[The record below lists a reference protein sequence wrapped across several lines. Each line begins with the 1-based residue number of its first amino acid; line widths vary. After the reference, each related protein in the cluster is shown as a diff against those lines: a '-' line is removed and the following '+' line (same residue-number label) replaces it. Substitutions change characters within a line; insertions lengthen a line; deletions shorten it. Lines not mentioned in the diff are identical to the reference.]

1 MNKPVLRRKWGPLIA
16 LMAMLGI
23 SVSAPMASV
32 ILEFNPANWGETNYY
47 IVIGSR
53 SGIGDLGHHAIGLS
67 TNVTISGLRV
77 GVTYYFTATASDA
90 TQETGPSNEVAYRP
104 LAPTA
109 NAAAMLTI
117 VPTPLPVPTRPP
129 KILIFPVNGNMQIL
143 IADSIGTWQFVLE
156 KSPNLTS
163 GIWIP
168 LTQGTLSGSSN
179 IATFVDYG
187 TINSAQGFYRVRAV
201 PQ

>member
-1 MNKPVLRRKWGPLIA
+1 MNIPTLRRRWGPFFV
-16 LMAMLGI
+16 LMATLGI
-23 SVSAPMASV
+23 SFSAPMASV
-32 ILEFNPANWGETNYY
+32 VLAFDAPNFGETNFY

-67 TNVTISGLRV
+67 TNVTVTGLRV

-104 LAPTA
+104 VAPTA
-109 NAAAMLTI
+109 NAAAALTI
-117 VPTPLPVPTRPP
+117 IPTPLPISPRPP
-129 KILIFPVNGNMQIL
+129 NIKIYPVNGDMQIV
-143 IADSIGTWQFVLE
+143 IGDSIGAWQFVLE
-156 KSPNLTS
+156 KSPDLTS
-163 GIWIP
+163 GIWLP

-179 IATFVDYG
+179 TVTFVDHG
-187 TINSAQGFYRVRAV
+187 ALTNAQGYYRILPV